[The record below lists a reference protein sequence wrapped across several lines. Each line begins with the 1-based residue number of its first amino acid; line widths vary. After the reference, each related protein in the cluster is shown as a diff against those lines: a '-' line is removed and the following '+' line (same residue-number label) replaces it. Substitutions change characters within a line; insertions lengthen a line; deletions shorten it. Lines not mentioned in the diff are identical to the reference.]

1 MAKRFTET
9 ELWKT
14 QRWFRKLK
22 PNHKLAFCYI
32 KDMCNH
38 SGMWKISCL
47 DLIDD
52 LCLDNFDIKDFIDC
66 VNADFDSVTGEKIV
80 KNRLL
85 IVKNNYLWITGF
97 IQFQYEG
104 KDKKVSLSAPV
115 RTALLFLKHIDLLD
129 ESISK
134 GYITLKEELSE
145 GWQAPK
151 DKDRDKDRDKVI
163 GYNNKYGKNFS
174 KNEKPPSIWIDGREH
189 LPSKHKDGW
198 TYNTIIGVEVN
209 RNDFTVLLADG
220 STQPLGVNQKSQ
232 FEGGDLDL
240 QFVKKGLIH

>member
-151 DKDRDKDRDKVI
+151 DKDRDKVI